1 MITDKIKID
10 SQGAGMED
18 ALREVE
24 KFCEYK
30 HFTHAQ
36 TLRMRLLAE
45 ETISMI
51 RELSNDFTGE
61 FWASGE
67 GETCSLNVEGRALMT
82 DDRRDALMD
91 VSSSGKNL
99 LAKGVLGKIAAFFD
113 RGLSQVPYAPGTG
126 VMDYGLMSADL
137 AYAADQTYANG
148 AMWSLRQYRSGVKA
162 AYAAGEAE
170 MLGEAWD
177 ELQKSIVANVADDVQ
192 VGVLGGKVRMV
203 VSKRFAE

>member
-10 SQGAGMED
+10 SQGKGLED

-24 KFCEYK
+24 RFCEYRR
-30 HFTHAQ
+30 FTPAQ
-36 TLRMRLLAE
+36 SLRMRLLAE

-82 DDRRDALMD
+82 DDRREALMD

-99 LAKGVLGKIAAFFD
+99 LAKGVLGKIATFFD
-113 RGLSQVPYAPGTG
+113 QGLSQAPYAPGAG
-126 VMDYGLMSADL
+126 VMDYGLMSADM
-137 AYAADQTYANG
+137 AVATNPIYANC
-148 AMWSLRQYRSGVKA
+148 AIWSLRQYRSNVNA

-170 MLGEAWD
+170 TLGEAWD
-177 ELQKSIVANVADDVQ
+177 ELQKSIIANVADDVQ

-203 VSKRFAE
+203 VSKRFPE

>member
-10 SQGAGMED
+10 SQGKGLED

-24 KFCEYK
+24 RFCEYRR
-30 HFTHAQ
+30 FTPAQ
-36 TLRMRLLAE
+36 SLRMRLLAE

-82 DDRRDALMD
+82 DDRREALMD

-99 LAKGVLGKIAAFFD
+99 LAKGVLGKIATFFD
-113 RGLSQVPYAPGTG
+113 QGLSALCAGRWRNGLRPDVRGHGCCDEPDLRKLRHMVPAAVSQQCERRLRRGRGGDAGRGLGR
-126 VMDYGLMSADL
+126 
-137 AYAADQTYANG
+137 AAKIHY
-148 AMWSLRQYRSGVKA
+148 RQR
-162 AYAAGEAE
+162 
-170 MLGEAWD
+170 
-177 ELQKSIVANVADDVQ
+177 
-192 VGVLGGKVRMV
+192 GG
-203 VSKRFAE
+203 